1 MKTKQFFFNRMRNE
15 EQAQKGNAFY
25 IWKASTITRTKEK
38 EREKAIVEEYERQ
51 EEEIKN
57 L

>member
-1 MKTKQFFFNRMRNE
+1 MRNE

-51 EEEIKN
+51 EQEIKN